1 MLRKQLMVKVLIAD
15 DHALFRDGLKRIFSE
30 TDDIEVIAEA
40 IDGKDTI
47 KKAKE
52 YDWDIALLDINLPDM
67 NGLEVLKRISS
78 ANLPSYVLV
87 LSMYPEEEYA
97 IRAIRSGASG
107 YMTKDSPTDQL
118 INVVR
123 RLANGGKYVNPELA
137 EKLLFTPII
146 NSEKLIHTTFSD
158 REFHVFKLIV
168 SGESLTSIANKLS
181 LSVKTVSTYR
191 SRILEKMRM
200 KNNAQLIRYA
210 IQRRLI
216 E

>member
-1 MLRKQLMVKVLIAD
+1 MVKVLIAD
-15 DHALFRDGLKRIFSE
+15 DHTLFRDGLKRIFNE
-30 TDDIEVIAEA
+30 TDDIKVVAEA

-52 YDWDIALLDINLPDM
+52 YDWDIALLDISLPDM

-123 RLANGGKYVNPELA
+123 RLASGGKYVNLELA
-137 EKLLFTPII
+137 EKLLFTPIV

-200 KNNAQLIRYA
+200 KSNAQLVRYA
-210 IQRRLI
+210 IQHRLI

>member
-210 IQRRLI
+210 IQHRLI

>member
-30 TDDIEVIAEA
+30 TDDIEVVAEA